1 MPGSTVVVVGKVV
14 AVVVVVVGKV
24 VVVVVVVV
32 GKVVVVVVVVVSV
45 GSTVTAMMKA
55 SSRNPPTYGL
65 ALFTEFKSARSVI
78 DANVPLILIEPQP
91 AEAVAL

>member
-1 MPGSTVVVVGKVV
+1 MVPGSTVVVVGKVV

-32 GKVVVVVVVVVSV
+32 GKVVVVVVVSV

-65 ALFTEFKSARSVI
+65 AALFTEFKSARSVI
-78 DANVPLILIEPQP
+78 DVNVPLILIEPQP

>member
-1 MPGSTVVVVGKVV
+1 MVPGSTVVVVGKVV

-32 GKVVVVVVVVVSV
+32 GKVVVVVVVSV

-55 SSRNPPTYGL
+55 SSRYPPTYGL

-78 DANVPLILIEPQP
+78 DENVPLILIEPQP